1 MDAATLT
8 RWADR
13 RRPFDRMERQL
24 VELWLSRPDADARPL
39 YDALRYVVSFARL
52 TVVRTASGADVDLT
66 GPQALHA
73 MHVRERL
80 EERLEKAQGLWSA
93 TRDLPDL
100 LRRTRVQRKAVLDHL
115 HVDAASLEEEV
126 CTRRLLVASGGGGGA
141 GYVYPGV
148 YEVLERNGLV
158 PDGMIGTSIGALMSM
173 FRARRRRFDPA
184 PLVAAARRLSWTG
197 VFQVLETGNRY
208 GMPATLRLRL
218 RSALGPLFLS
228 PDGAPMR
235 IEDCE
240 IPLAIVVTGITV
252 DALKHDLE
260 WYEHLLDDDVRKSGI
275 SASIQGGIKALSV
288 LREFLARRD
297 ALRCLPLGITPGTGA
312 FDVLDAAGFS
322 SSVPGVIHYDVLRDD
337 PRMHRVLDQIYAEHG
352 ITRLGEGGLTSNVPA
367 RLAWEWAQSGRFG
380 RRNTFVLALDCFA
393 PMTRR
398 LAWYPMQQ
406 LVRTANVDADRAFA
420 DLYLP
425 MPRTLSPM
433 NLVPSL
439 KDALLALRWG
449 RETMEPHV
457 AMVRAI
463 MEPIPTLPEAATP
476 ADAAG

>member
-1 MDAATLT
+1 VEAATLQ

-13 RRPFDRMERQL
+13 RRPFDAMERKL
-24 VELWLSRPDADARPL
+24 AELWLDRPDLDARPV
-39 YDALRYVVSFARL
+39 YDALRYVISFARL
-52 TVVRTASGADVDLT
+52 TVVRNPDGSDVDLT
-66 GPQALHA
+66 GPLALHA
-73 MHVRERL
+73 MQIRERL
-80 EERLEKAQGLWSA
+80 EERLDKAQGLWSA
-93 TRDLPDL
+93 SRDLPDL
-100 LRRTRVQRKAVLDHL
+100 LRRTRAQRAAVFAHL
-115 HVDAASLEEEV
+115 PVEPAALEAEV
-126 CTRRLLVASGGGGGA
+126 GTRLLLVASGGGGGA

-148 YEVLERNGLV
+148 YEVLERNGII
-158 PDGMIGTSIGALMSM
+158 PDGMLGTSIGSLMSM
-173 FRARRRRFDPA
+173 FRARRRRFDAA
-184 PLVAAARRLSWTG
+184 PLVAAARRLSWSG

-218 RSALGPLFLS
+218 RSALGPLFQR
-228 PDGAPMR
+228 PDGAPMTMA
-235 IEDCE
+235 DCE
-240 IPLAIVVTGITV
+240 IPLAIVATGITV

-260 WYEHLLDDDVRKSGI
+260 WYEHLLDDDVRRSGV
-275 SASIQGGIKALSV
+275 AAGIQGGIKALSV
-288 LREFLARRD
+288 LREFMARRD
-297 ALRCLPLGITPGTGA
+297 ALRCLPIGIAPGTEG

-322 SSVPGVIHYDVLRDD
+322 SSVPGIIHYDVLRDD
-337 PRMHRVLDQIYAEHG
+337 PRMHRILDRIYAEHG

-380 RRNTFVLALDCFA
+380 RRNAFVLALDCFA

-406 LVRTANVDADRAFA
+406 LVRTANVDADRQFA

-457 AMVRAI
+457 ALLRA
-463 MEPIPTLPEAATP
+463 MLEPIPPLPEAPT
-476 ADAAG
+476 AAETA

>member
-1 MDAATLT
+1 VDAATLT
-8 RWADR
+8 RWTDR
-13 RRPFDRMERQL
+13 RRPFDRMERKV
-24 VELWLSRPDADARPL
+24 VELWLARPDAEARPV
-39 YDALRYVVSFARL
+39 YDALRYVISFARL
-52 TVVRTASGADVDLT
+52 TVVRNAAGADVDLT
-66 GPQALHA
+66 GPLALHA
-73 MHVRERL
+73 MQVRERL
-80 EERLEKAQGLWSA
+80 EERIDKAQGLWSA
-93 TRDLPDL
+93 SRDLPDL
-100 LRRTRVQRKAVLDHL
+100 LRRTRAQRAAVLEHL
-115 HVDAASLEEEV
+115 PLDRASLEAEV
-126 CTRRLLVASGGGGGA
+126 GTRLLMIASGGGGGA

-148 YEVLERNGLV
+148 YEILERHGLV
-158 PDGMIGTSIGALMSM
+158 PDGMTGTSIGSLMSM

-218 RSALGPLFLS
+218 RSALGPLFLR
-228 PDGAPMR
+228 PDGAPMTMA
-235 IEDCE
+235 DCE
-240 IPLAIVVTGITV
+240 IPLAIVATGITV

-260 WYEHLLDDDVRKSGI
+260 WYEHLLDDDVRRSGV
-275 SASIQGGIKALSV
+275 AAGLQGGIKALSV
-288 LREFLARRD
+288 LREFMARRD
-297 ALRCLPLGITPGTGA
+297 ALRCLPIGMVAGTEE

-322 SSVPGVIHYDVLRDD
+322 SSVPGIIHYDVLRDD
-337 PRMHRVLDQIYAEHG
+337 PRMHRILDRMYAEHG

-367 RLAWEWAQSGRFG
+367 RVAWEWAQSGRFG

-406 LVRTANVDADRAFA
+406 LVHTANVTADRAYA

-439 KDALLALRWG
+439 KDALTALRWG
-449 RETMEPHV
+449 REAMAPHLPLV
-457 AMVRAI
+457 QAMV
-463 MEPIPTLPEAATP
+463 EPIPALPDAPTAADGT
-476 ADAAG
+476 